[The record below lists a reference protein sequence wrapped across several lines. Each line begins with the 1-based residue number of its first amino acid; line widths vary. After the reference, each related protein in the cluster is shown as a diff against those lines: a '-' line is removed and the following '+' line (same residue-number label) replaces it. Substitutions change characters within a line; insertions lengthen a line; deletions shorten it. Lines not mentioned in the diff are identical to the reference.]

1 MYALAG
7 VRFNDVA
14 LHPTSSTAQ
23 WQLLDIPLLTHDP
36 VESIWYLHSQPPL
49 YNIIAALLLQLPHA
63 LVEPAAA
70 GIFLVLGLA
79 MAISTYLILTEMTV
93 PPIAATVV
101 TLIFVVASPS
111 MILYENYFSWS
122 YPTAACLTVG
132 VLCICRYLK
141 TTRFGWGLGGLI
153 AFVAATMMDTTFQWL
168 WLVPIVV
175 AIAIFMRPRWRQAL
189 AVAAVPLVLVGGLIL
204 KNAVMFG
211 TTTTSS
217 WVGMNLAQMT
227 VEQSSQRL
235 LHSLKSRGYVNDLA
249 FQPPFSDLSIYS
261 PRYKGTATS
270 TVPALNEI
278 TTSANIPNFNNIQY
292 IALSNAYLHDDVG
305 YLKAEPL
312 RYIQT
317 VSRSARIWFVPSN
330 QFPFIWSPVPNNPY
344 LLGPE
349 NVVSYASLYDNFV
362 LLEPGKPKFSYFV
375 VKYISVAP
383 RAATFSYSVVFEYL
397 VLFFGVP
404 IVVLRRRR
412 RLRRTSETGGAGGAG
427 EAGTQ
432 DATESRVAVGTLSI
446 VWFTCVYSFAVT
458 SLLAIGENMRF
469 RFELG
474 TMPLIGC
481 VVVVTEFV
489 RVVKARRKTRDVRR
503 KTANSNDPAPTS
515 YGRVVTPR

>member
-1 MYALAG
+1 VYALAG

-14 LHPTSSTAQ
+14 LHPTSATAQ

-141 TTRFGWGLGGLI
+141 TASFGWGLGGLI
-153 AFVAATMMDTTFQWL
+153 AFVAVIMMDTTFQWL
-168 WLVPIVV
+168 WLVPIVI
-175 AIAIFMRPRWRQAL
+175 AIAIFMRPGWRRAL

-227 VEQSSQRL
+227 VGQSSQQL
-235 LHSLKSRGYVNDLA
+235 LHRLKSRGYVNDLA
-249 FQPPFSDLSIYS
+249 FQLPFSDLSIYS
-261 PRYKGTATS
+261 PKYKGTATS
-270 TVPALNEI
+270 SIPALSKT
-278 TTSANIPNFNNIQY
+278 TTSAGIPNYNNIEY
-292 IALSNAYLHDDVG
+292 ITLSNSYLHDDVG

-317 VSRSARIWFVPSN
+317 VSRSARIWFVPSD

-344 LLGPE
+344 LLSPV
-349 NVVSYASLYDNFV
+349 NVLSYASLYDNFV
-362 LLEPGKPKFSYFV
+362 LLEPGKPFFSVFLSYV
-375 VKYISVAP
+375 HVAP
-383 RAATFSYSVVFEYL
+383 SASSISYSVVFEYL

-412 RLRRTSETGGAGGAG
+412 RLRRTGEAGGAG